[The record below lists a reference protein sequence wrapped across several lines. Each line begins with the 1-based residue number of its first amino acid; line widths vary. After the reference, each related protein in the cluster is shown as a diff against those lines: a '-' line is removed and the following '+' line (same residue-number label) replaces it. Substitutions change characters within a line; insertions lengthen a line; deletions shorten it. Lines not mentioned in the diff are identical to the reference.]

1 VTAGAVACARAHPTR
16 DRLRAACISL
26 FPGALGSSGAVNG
39 VLALFALA
47 NPQATVL
54 VYGILPVPAFILG
67 GLSVLQDLRGV
78 SGGGEGGCRGGGG
91 RGFWGPRGGPG
102 GRGGGVG
109 VEGEAGALVR
119 SVVWLQGIFI
129 FSFLFCCSR
138 RRRRLDASALA
149 VTPAISRFYSE
160 GR

>member
-1 VTAGAVACARAHPTR
+1 MTAGAVACARAHPTR

-78 SGGGEGGCRGGGG
+78 CGGGEGGCRGRGG
-91 RGFWGPRGGPG
+91 RVLGAPGGHG